1 MYRLEYIPCVCH
13 KVVGFYEVGKR
24 FIRSQFSLW
33 RIIKM
38 KQFTQHIFLNLL
50 LASFILLVF
59 VTPASAEPD
68 PKLWSAMKEAF
79 FTKRDMQEVDFI
91 KIDAPRRAESGA
103 QVPVTYSVDNAAAK
117 GVKITKLYAFVDA
130 NPIPLTAT
138 YHLSDALGNFQLST
152 RIRFETDAFV
162 RLVGE
167 DASGKL
173 YLASR
178 EIRAAGGCG
187 GTVEGDEA
195 AIRASAG
202 KIKFKVDEPVTL
214 GSTASVTFNIKHPMR
229 TGLQRDLVSQGFVP
243 AFYIKKTEFSYNGNP
258 MLSIDVGVGT
268 AEDPYFKFNFVPDV
282 AGKLE
287 VTATDNEGKAFVKQL
302 EVKS

>member
-1 MYRLEYIPCVCH
+1 M
-13 KVVGFYEVGKR
+13 KT
-24 FIRSQFSLW
+24 
-33 RIIKM
+33 
-38 KQFTQHIFLNLL
+38 KQFLLNGLITVSL
-50 LASFILLVF
+50 F
-59 VTPASAEPD
+59 VGVNSSAIAEPD
-68 PKLWSAMKEAF
+68 AKLWPVMKEAF
-79 FTKRDMQEVDFI
+79 FAKRDIQEVAFM

-103 QVPVTYSVDNAAAK
+103 QVPVTYSIDNAAAN
-117 GVKITKLYAFVDA
+117 GIKIKKLYAFVDA

-138 YHLSDALGNFQLST
+138 YHLTDALGNFQLST

-167 DASGKL
+167 SADGKL

-187 GTVEGDEA
+187 GTVENDEA
-195 AIRASAG
+195 ATRAVAG
-202 KIKFKVDEPVTL
+202 KIKMNVESPVKYGAATP
-214 GSTASVTFNIKHPMR
+214 ATFNIKHVMR

-243 AFYIKKTEFSYNGNP
+243 AFYINKTEFKYNGKP
-258 MLSIDVGVGT
+258 VMTVDVGVGT
-268 AEDPYFKFNFVPDV
+268 AEDPYFKFNFVPTE

-287 VTATDNEGKAFVKQL
+287 VVATDNEGKSFTHAV

>member
-1 MYRLEYIPCVCH
+1 MNL
-13 KVVGFYEVGKR
+13 
-24 FIRSQFSLW
+24 S
-33 RIIKM
+33 KM
-38 KQFTQHIFLNLL
+38 IFTAMAGAVLL
-50 LASFILLVF
+50 SSSV
-59 VTPASAEPD
+59 SAFAEAD
-68 PKLWSAMKEAF
+68 PKLWPVMKEAF
-79 FTKRDMQEVDFI
+79 FEKRDMQEVDFI

-103 QVPVTYSVDNAAAK
+103 QVPVTYSIDNAAAK

-130 NPIPLTAT
+130 NPIPITAT
-138 YHLSDALGNFQLST
+138 YHLTDALGDFLLST

-167 DASGKL
+167 TADGKL

-187 GTVEGDEA
+187 GMVDGDEA

-202 KIKFKVDEPVTL
+202 KIKFKVEEPVNIGGTT
-214 GSTASVTFNIKHPMR
+214 STTFNIKHPMR

-243 AFYIKKTEFSYNGNP
+243 AFYINKATFTYNGKP
-258 MLSIDVGVGT
+258 VMTVDVGVGT
-268 AEDPYFKFNFVPDV
+268 AEDPYFKFNFVPDA

-287 VTATDNEGKAFVKQL
+287 VTATDNEGKAFTQQVDVKG
-302 EVKS
+302 

>member
-1 MYRLEYIPCVCH
+1 MKLKQSIFAALMSASLL
-13 KVVGFYEVGKR
+13 VGFSSSA
-24 FIRSQFSLW
+24 F
-33 RIIKM
+33 
-38 KQFTQHIFLNLL
+38 
-50 LASFILLVF
+50 
-59 VTPASAEPD
+59 AEPD
-68 PKLWSAMKEAF
+68 PKLWPVMKEAF
-79 FTKRDMQEVDFI
+79 FAKRPMTDVNFI

-103 QVPVTYSVDNAAAK
+103 QVPVTYSIDNATAK

-138 YHLSDALGNFQLST
+138 YHLTDALGSFQMAT

-167 DASGKL
+167 DASGNL

-202 KIKFKVDEPVTL
+202 KIKFKVEEPVKL
-214 GSTASVTFNIKHPMR
+214 GSATSATFNIKHPMR
-229 TGLQRDLVSQGFVP
+229 TGLQRELVSQGFVP
-243 AFYIKKTEFSYNGNP
+243 AFYINKAAFTYNSKP
-258 MLSIDVGVGT
+258 VLTIDVGVGT
-268 AEDPYFKFNFVPDV
+268 AEDPYFKFNFVPD
-282 AGKLE
+282 APGKLE
-287 VTATDNEGKAFVKQL
+287 VTATDNEGKAFVQQV